1 VKRSGHALLAAT
13 SLALLLAGCGLKG
26 SLYLPE
32 KPKEVVVRPG
42 PAATS
47 APATGSGTVQE
58 APPPAP
64 QVPEEG
70 PATEPEVPDETMTP
84 PPALPEDPTPPPGEE
99 RG

>member
-1 VKRSGHALLAAT
+1 MKRGQGLILAMALAGV
-13 SLALLLAGCGLKG
+13 LAGCGLKG
-26 SLYLPE
+26 PLYLPE

-47 APATGSGTVQE
+47 TPATGSGTVEE

-64 QVPEEG
+64 QFPDEG

-84 PPALPEDPTPPPGEE
+84 PPALPEDPTPPPGDE
-99 RG
+99 RD